1 LAETL
6 ITAAERSVVED
17 RTSNEHAAVQQ
28 ILSSKQFAKAPLLS
42 AFLSYVSQRA
52 LEQEM
57 VRISEYEIGT
67 NVFQRSASFDPRE
80 DNIVRTYARHLR
92 KRLLQYYETDG
103 ANDTVR
109 VDIPKGTYVPV
120 FRTWDPP
127 DEAEP
132 PIDQPAP
139 EERSPDPP
147 PRFALRTRH
156 RMLGLAAF
164 LLTAYSIVLFWVG
177 RSTVHPHIT
186 AEQQS
191 PLHPLWKQLF
201 RQDQDTF
208 VVPADIG
215 FVILQQANHR
225 TFSLA
230 EYLSWFSS
238 QGPDAHMSM
247 SYLKD
252 QTYTSVLNLNIVSS
266 LQRLPEANSNRFII
280 RAAKNV
286 RIDDLR
292 DGNAI
297 LLGSNYS
304 NPWDEIFSD
313 KLNFHFV
320 NRPDEDRSWID
331 NQHPDKE
338 EATTYESATNN
349 ATHRTYAVL
358 AFVQN
363 LDKNGHVLLL
373 QGLDAAGTQAAA
385 DMLFNNDDMQSVI
398 RKAMNPDGT
407 MENFELL
414 IEAKSLDAN
423 SHATGSRIVSSRFY
437 N

>member
-1 LAETL
+1 MAGTI
-6 ITAAERSVVED
+6 ITAAEHSVVED
-17 RTSNEHAAVQQ
+17 RDNEHGAVQH

-42 AFLSYVSQRA
+42 AFLAYVSQRA
-52 LEQEM
+52 LGNEM

-80 DNIVRTYARHLR
+80 DNIVRTYARQLR
-92 KRLLQYYETDG
+92 KRLQQYYETDG
-103 ANDTVR
+103 ANDNVR

-120 FRTWDPP
+120 FRAWDPP
-127 DEAEP
+127 EEAEP
-132 PIDQPAP
+132 PMDQTAP

-147 PRFALRTRH
+147 PRLNLRTRN

-164 LLTAYSIVLFWVG
+164 LLAAYSTVLFWVV
-177 RSTVHPHIT
+177 RSTVHPQIT
-186 AEQQS
+186 AEQRS

-201 RQDQDTF
+201 RQDRDTF
-208 VVPADIG
+208 VVPGDIG

-230 EYLSWFSS
+230 EYLNWFSS
-238 QGPDAHMSM
+238 QGPDPRMSM

-252 QTYTSVLNLNIVSS
+252 QTYTSVLNLNIVSN
-266 LQRLPEANSNRFII
+266 LQRLPESNSNRFII

-292 DGNAI
+292 DSNAI

-320 NRPDEDRSWID
+320 NRPDEDRFWIV

-338 EATTYESATNN
+338 EANIYESATNN
-349 ATHRTYAVL
+349 ATHRTYAVV
-358 AFVQN
+358 AFAQN

-414 IEAKSLDAN
+414 IEAESLDSN
-423 SHATGSRIVSSRFY
+423 SHATSSRIVSSRFH